1 MLQATVE
8 TTMYNVPRSANA
20 KYDFI
25 FTFFS
30 IEYIKKTY
38 FDVFLCFFGVDSSI

>member
-1 MLQATVE
+1 MLVQCI
-8 TTMYNVPRSANA
+8 MYLGLRTLNMIL
-20 KYDFI
+20 FLL
-25 FTFFS
+25 FFS